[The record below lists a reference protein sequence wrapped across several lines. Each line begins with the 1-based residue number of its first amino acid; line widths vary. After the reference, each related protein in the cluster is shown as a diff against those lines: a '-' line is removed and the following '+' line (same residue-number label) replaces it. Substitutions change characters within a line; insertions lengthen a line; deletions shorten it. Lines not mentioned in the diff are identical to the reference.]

1 LFFFQNDTYL
11 YVNKKNIN
19 IMKRIIRLTESDLTR
34 IVRRVI
40 KEQEAPATGNGGPL
54 AGQLVSRVDGKT
66 FQWGD
71 TVEFKFP
78 GLRNAGQG
86 DLVINSF
93 MGQSDNMTTDLK
105 LPMTLPAG
113 GNTGPF
119 TVKVLLE
126 QGGTTTRPDMNGVV
140 NYDVS
145 AYLVTNSKKGKYQI
159 YCRGEFFVQ

>member
-1 LFFFQNDTYL
+1 M
-11 YVNKKNIN
+11 KNILSEISQQEKN
-19 IMKRIIRLTESDLTR
+19 RILEMHKNSTKKFYLSEEETT
-34 IVRRVI
+34 V
-40 KEQEAPATGNGGPL
+40 TGNGGPL